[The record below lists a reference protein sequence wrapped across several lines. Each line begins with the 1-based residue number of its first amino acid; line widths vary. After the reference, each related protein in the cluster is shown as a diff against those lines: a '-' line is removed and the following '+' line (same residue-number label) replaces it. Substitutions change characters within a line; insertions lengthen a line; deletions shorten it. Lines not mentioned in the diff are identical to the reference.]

1 MVRATYAR
9 VKVRLGGGDP
19 SGWSQAKIEGLCTQ
33 ADYILD
39 GYTTPDTLS
48 TTDNNA
54 IEIAVDVVLRMM
66 RQADMLQESSG
77 TTGHDGRTYVDIP
90 TLSDEIKERID
101 RVLRSEYFGIQ
112 AIDMVG
118 EDT

>member
-9 VKVRLGGGDP
+9 VLVRLGGGDP
-19 SGWSQAKIEGLCTQ
+19 SGWNEAKIDALCTQ

-39 GYTTPDTLS
+39 GYTSPDELS

-66 RQADMLQESSG
+66 RQSDMLQESSG
-77 TTGHDGRTYVDIP
+77 TTGHDGRSYVDI
-90 TLSDEIKERID
+90 TILTDEIKTRID
-101 RVLRSEYFGIQ
+101 NVLRSEYFGPQI
-112 AIDMVG
+112 IDMVG
-118 EDT
+118 D